1 MVEALNA
8 VKDEKGVPITKSK
21 LIHSITFKKDEVTVK
36 INLTKDFRKLKVMLT
51 SHLEKQLEWATK
63 VTVSIAP

>member
-1 MVEALNA
+1 
-8 VKDEKGVPITKSK
+8 VKDEKGTPITKSK

-51 SHLEKQLEWATK
+51 SHLEK
-63 VTVSIAP
+63 